1 MKTLSIK
8 AKLINCFF
16 ALTLVTGL
24 CVPSIASAEP
34 AQGTT
39 TNLTTGTVAAQV
51 EGVLTGGEQTDAVGA
66 DMDIDGQ
73 NENDSKIT
81 DLTQDEA
88 CSENLIDK
96 STEELIVETQSDQ
109 SVTRV
114 TEVTDWADI
123 AGSGFQ
129 VKSTSETPLSISD
142 KADDGV
148 DCYFSGNILH
158 ISSSQPIG
166 IRNNPKNVSTTNTIQ
181 IDAGVQAEVTLA
193 GVNIVVGNKE
203 SNAPINVVR
212 SVTATTSLYLILAD
226 NSDNTLDA
234 SSNLSVTGAPAIRCG
249 RGTELTIDDSALN
262 IDVTTGKHVILQN
275 GQIGTDAT
283 LIGGKTV
290 KKGQP
295 ISVLDS
301 EKPGYLLAKG
311 GGFSAAIGGAT
322 REDAGYITINGGKIK
337 AIGAGLKNETTSEG
351 HGNTNGNFA
360 AGAGIGGG
368 YHGSGNTIV
377 INSGDITAYAAW
389 HGAGIGSGWS
399 NGDPASKTN
408 YGEKKADALYA
419 ESLRQSDG
427 AAEIVKACGGNI
439 TINGGM
445 VRSNGTGHGN
455 AFGQGCGANNNG
467 KTILITGGTLLCMA
481 PTANDLTT
489 QMCDIGGNGGYVVIT
504 GGSVGYTKPT
514 WGKYTTN
521 KNSIAFQG
529 NGVASGQTAFAW
541 GPGWKQDDASTHI
554 DDNKVSPITIDLSA
568 EFATATTKNMKIT
581 AWELQVGSVTYAYGA
596 PDQFDNGKLYL
607 WLPKSATESSITVV
621 LSYQKEDGTTQ
632 TVDPLYRNPGQVD
645 TLKRYINFEIPQE
658 FFTDQHAQHSVI
670 ELPAGLKLPEG
681 FKALEDNEASALVKP
696 YDGLSFETADLSKVE
711 IWSDEEIPKRLT
723 KNDKVR
729 YKYQVLDL
737 SDPNNPKLGTESN
750 SLTEMPKNAGVMAFT
765 MESSEYADYVD
776 KETGIDFSQ
785 SYHGHRATGWCQIE
799 EVPAVVN
806 LHTAEWGTL
815 TKNADGK
822 TWDWKATTSEDSEPG
837 NRIKLDFDIR
847 SALGTAVTCGIPT
860 GSFQVLVDNVKV
872 GDPISL
878 TADAIKAEDGHTFV
892 ATESVYKDN
901 RSANIEA
908 NNNNRNLIN
917 DRAKVAVEYYLDPT
931 RIDGLL
937 DVLESEATPEIQSE
951 VQAMADSSEDITGV
965 NNNSHKVTIQYIPAI
980 NYFEGTEEGFEEAA
994 SKPTTIIPVN
1004 NEPEVKDED
1013 GTEITFNDESETSLV
1028 KNYSAFHG
1036 KNPDGTPDATKLPYF
1051 NLSFDSK
1058 SASPVTWTTSDP
1070 AVAEV
1075 MRYTEDD
1082 VNGAY
1087 KAGDVIYEE
1096 TTTGE
1101 LIPRIEVK
1109 SCGYTTL
1116 TMSQGSNAFYN
1127 GQKRIIHLT
1136 IIPDPAIVPQ
1146 TEVRVVWENKTH
1158 PGLPAA
1164 PGDVLEYT
1172 VIGSNLT
1179 EGSSWQN
1186 VVLGDEFSKDLE
1198 LVPDSVKLAKNFT
1211 TPDSLE
1217 TLNAEDFSDVAF
1229 SDLASNK
1236 YKTTKDSITLNSDV
1250 VNSIYGGQSSAF
1262 KFQVKVKDNLTD
1274 RKTMTGDNPPTI
1286 PNTPTVEGNYGITET
1301 DKLVPGE
1308 IQGEIPKKLEGENA
1322 TKVYPIEADEIP
1334 EAAVIP
1340 KDPILPGTDPTD
1352 PDNPSGDN
1360 KSDISVVKSAKN
1372 LTHPEGNK
1380 ALVGDTIE
1388 YSITV
1393 ENKGKDTCYYW
1404 PVIKDTL
1411 PTGLK
1416 PVAGSFELTK
1426 VDGTTIAVSDSCYQ
1440 TSTHTISLYV
1450 DDLYG
1455 NEKTTL
1461 TFKCTVTP
1469 EAADIAN
1476 TAQVIGTTPS
1486 DKWKGEHPDPIVEP
1500 DDDPETSY
1508 IKFDPNGGEGAPVGI
1523 EGQTSSSITAPFP
1536 TTEPKREGYEFV
1548 GWNTQANGCGLG
1560 ITSYPSKFLS
1570 KSGSIYYYAQWKKAT
1585 SDDPGIEPGDPT
1597 PEDPTSF
1604 SYIFFAANGG
1614 TNAPEGIKGKPG
1626 STITDEF
1633 PKAIPTAPDGYEFV
1647 GWFTKKTGGDKVDK
1661 YPPQFL
1667 ATTDADNT
1675 TKPTT
1680 TYYYAHWQKIGEPT
1694 DTNPPAGGDPDP
1706 TNPLEFT
1713 YIKFDANG
1721 GKFVTPVTA
1730 QAEGDTTTPTWSTDG
1745 LTGRPNGSIS
1755 EDQKKTFPSKEY
1767 GPVERKGYTFTGWN
1781 TKADGTGEKVT
1792 AYGDTLPASGT
1803 TYYYAQWVKDPEPT
1817 WPPTPGQPFSPDPK
1831 IPASEYPWDDP
1842 DNPFD
1847 WDKYLEDTPK
1857 IDTPEPADVGKVM
1870 PADPDYKDLRITLS
1884 AKNETRMDGY
1894 TYVGDEVTYTILI
1907 ENLSSPEKSWL
1918 DVIARADIPEG
1929 LKFIPGSIYLTTP
1942 QGEVIHVNDNAYNDV
1957 TRILALN
1964 AGDLAGGQTVK
1975 VVFKA
1980 EITIDAINKDIG
1992 MTSYA
1997 YGTLP
2002 SEFDVEDE
2010 SYVKPEL
2017 GTAFDPGIGGWAL
2030 YDFNHKSISNPEKV
2044 YPSKYVTA
2052 QNPPLGTPEQ
2062 QAEAAKLAKTGDTTA
2077 LVALG
2082 VGVIAVA
2089 AGVALVVARRRMK
2102 KNGR

>member
-1 MKTLSIK
+1 MKTNTLR
-8 AKLINCFF
+8 AKLLNCFF
-16 ALTLVTGL
+16 AFTLVFGL
-24 CVPSIASAEP
+24 CIPSIGSYAYAEP
-34 AQGTT
+34 TAEPPAD
-39 TNLTTGTVAAQV
+39 NVAAHV
-51 EGVLTGGEQTDAVGA
+51 EDTTSQGENQSNGVGGDKNTPDEGNQGQQNTDN
-66 DMDIDGQ
+66 ID
-73 NENDSKIT
+73 
-81 DLTQDEA
+81 
-88 CSENLIDK
+88 
-96 STEELIVETQSDQ
+96 
-109 SVTRV
+109 
-114 TEVTDWADI
+114 
-123 AGSGFQ
+123 
-129 VKSTSETPLSISD
+129 
-142 KADDGV
+142 
-148 DCYFSGNILH
+148 SGNAD
-158 ISSSQPIG
+158 G
-166 IRNNPKNVSTTNTIQ
+166 IENSDTATEAEVITTQAAKIVPM
-181 IDAGVQAEVTLA
+181 AGEEVTLSVA
-193 GVNIVVGNKE
+193 GFTITGRDIQESDFPVSNNVMSINTDKTITISNSGTNTNSIVIPSGVNAHLTFNNVNISAAWPFDIKAGGIAHIV
-203 SNAPINVVR
+203 
-212 SVTATTSLYLILAD
+212 LAD
-226 NSDNTLDA
+226 GSNNS
-234 SSNLSVTGAPAIRCG
+234 LSVKSGNYQSPGLHCGTGA
-249 RGTELTIDDSALN
+249 TVFIDDAIPN
-262 IDVTTGKHVILQN
+262 IDISGNPIVPENGMIPVGVEYKDHDGVTRTSEPDRI
-275 GQIGTDAT
+275 T
-283 LIGGKTV
+283 L
-290 KKGQP
+290 
-295 ISVLDS
+295 LDS
-301 EKPGYLLAKG
+301 LNPGSLNVTG
-311 GGFSAAIGGAT
+311 GGQGAGFGGTYSEDGGNMTFNGGNITVYNGAGSTSSGDSENCFGPGVGGGGNAAGT
-322 REDAGYITINGGKIK
+322 SPSEWITINGGNVI
-337 AIGAGLKNETTSEG
+337 AT
-351 HGNTNGNFA
+351 A
-360 AGAGIGGG
+360 AYHGAGIGGG
-368 YHGSGNTIV
+368 WNQNTRTVASGV
-377 INSGDITAYAAW
+377 VKSVHPSGT
-389 HGAGIGSGWS
+389 
-399 NGDPASKTN
+399 
-408 YGEKKADALYA
+408 
-419 ESLRQSDG
+419 
-427 AAEIVKACGGNI
+427 GNI
-439 TINGGM
+439 RINGGY
-445 VRSNGTGHGN
+445 VESNGGN
-455 AFGQGCGANNNG
+455 DGNGFGRGCYGQQQTCNNSDY
-467 KTILITGGTLLCMA
+467 TIIITGGTMIPKGGTNLGVYSM
-481 PTANDLTT
+481 
-489 QMCDIGGNGGYVVIT
+489 DIGGSGTGTGSDPKADASKAANVIIT
-504 GGSVGYTKPT
+504 GGSVFVGTDSDGKFRFDGKAYGSYTMQD
-514 WGKYTTN
+514 GKYIPN
-521 KNSIAFQG
+521 KNDEV
-529 NGVASGQTAFAW
+529 NL
-541 GPGWKQDDASTHI
+541 
-554 DDNKVSPITIDLSA
+554 ITIDLA
-568 EFATATTKNMKIT
+568 ADLLGGTTVPTDENRKNLNNNVNSWNLRIGGT
-581 AWELQVGSVTYAYGA
+581 ETSYGA
-596 PDQFDNGKLYL
+596 PARFDRGRLYL
-607 WLPKSATESSITVV
+607 WLPAEALETTVAV
-621 LSYQKEDGTTQ
+621 RFSYIDGKNEDGSDIVKTP
-632 TVDPLYRNPGQVD
+632 DELYREKGD
-645 TLKRYINFEIPQE
+645 GSILKQYVKFEIPE
-658 FFTDQHAQHSVI
+658 NFFTEGEKTPST
-670 ELPAGLKLPEG
+670 LPNGLLNKVP
-681 FKALEDNEASALVKP
+681 NMYKP
-696 YDGLSFETADLSKVE
+696 ADGGDTVNLIRKSYDGLSFGVARLEDLTGTDRVMT
-711 IWSDEEIPKRLT
+711 SDNKALT
-723 KNDKVR
+723 DSNSIT
-729 YKYQVLDL
+729 YTYQVYDPSKNNLGPEL
-737 SDPNNPKLGTESN
+737 SSADK
-750 SLTEMPKNAGVMAFT
+750 MPSDTGLMAFC
-765 MESSEYADYVD
+765 MVSKEYADPNSTDDV
-776 KETGIDFSQ
+776 KKAFAE
-785 SYHGHRATGWCQIE
+785 SYWGHRATGWCQIE

-806 LHTAEWGTL
+806 LYAAEWGTL

-860 GSFQVLVDNVKV
+860 GSFQVLVDDVKV
-872 GDPISL
+872 GDPIPL
-878 TADAIKAEDGHTFV
+878 TADAIKSKDGHTFT
-892 ATESVYKDN
+892 ATESKYKDD
-901 RSANIEA
+901 RSANTEA
-908 NNNNRNLIN
+908 NNTNRKLID
-917 DRAKVAVEYYLDPT
+917 DRAKVTVQYYLDPT

-965 NNNSHKVTIQYIPAI
+965 NKNSHKVTVQYIPEI

-1036 KNPDGTPDATKLPYF
+1036 KKPDGTPDETVKPYF
-1051 NLSFDSK
+1051 TLSFDSK

-1136 IIPDPAIVPQ
+1136 VIPDPAIVPQ

-1404 PVIKDTL
+1404 PIIKDTL

-1469 EAADIAN
+1469 EATDIAN

-1508 IKFDPNGGEGAPVGI
+1508 IKFDANGGEGAPVGI

-1536 TTEPKREGYEFV
+1536 TTEPTREGYEFV

-1570 KSGSIYYYAQWKKAT
+1570 KPGSIYYYAQWKKAT

-1597 PEDPTSF
+1597 PEDPTQF
-1604 SYIFFAANGG
+1604 SYILFAANGG
-1614 TNAPEGIKGKPG
+1614 TNAPEGIKGEPN
-1626 STITDEF
+1626 SAITDEF
-1633 PKAIPTAPDGYEFV
+1633 PTAEPTAPEGYEFV
-1647 GWFTKKTGGDKVDK
+1647 GWFTAKTDGNKVEG
-1661 YPPQFL
+1661 YPSEFL

-1706 TNPLEFT
+1706 INPLEFT

-1745 LTGRPNGSIS
+1745 LTGSPNGSIS
-1755 EDQKKTFPSKEY
+1755 EDQKKTFPSREY

-1781 TKADGTGEKVT
+1781 TKADGTGKEVT

-1942 QGEVIHVNDNAYNDV
+1942 QGEVIHVNDNAYNKL

-1980 EITIDAINKDIG
+1980 EVTIDAINKDIG
-1992 MTSYA
+1992 MIA
-1997 YGTLP
+1997 KGYGTLP

-2010 SYVKPEL
+2010 SYVKPEP

-2030 YDFNHKSISNPEKV
+2030 YDFNHKSIFNPEKV

-2052 QNPPLGTPEQ
+2052 QNPPLGTPEE

-2077 LVALG
+2077 LVALS
-2082 VGVIAVA
+2082 VGALAVA